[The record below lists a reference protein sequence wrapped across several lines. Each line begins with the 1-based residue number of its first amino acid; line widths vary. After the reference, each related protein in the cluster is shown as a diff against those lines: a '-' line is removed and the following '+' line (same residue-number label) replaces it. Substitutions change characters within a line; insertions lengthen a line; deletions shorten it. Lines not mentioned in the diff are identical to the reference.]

1 MKDINKKLS
10 WNIERID
17 TELSIPM
24 RCQYVYK
31 FTNNQMIENI
41 DKFMDIE
48 HNTIKQSVIE
58 HLVT

>member
-24 RCQYVYK
+24 RCQYVFK
-31 FTNNQMIENI
+31 HINENI
-41 DKFMDIE
+41 I
-48 HNTIKQSVIE
+48 IYY
-58 HLVT
+58 